1 MIVYRL
7 CKKEYVNDLSGY
19 GAEMNSGRWNGKG
32 TPDLYTSGSQAL
44 AVLEVAVHV
53 PYGIM
58 PVNYYMAGIELP
70 EDSGIIKIG
79 IAELPADWNRNPF
92 PRSTQ
97 YIGDDFLKTNTHLM
111 LQVPSAI
118 VPGDWNYIINPRHPD
133 FKDLKIVLTEPF
145 EFDSRF
151 FKR

>member
-32 TPDLYTSGSQAL
+32 TPALYTSGSRAL

-53 PYGIM
+53 PFGIM
-58 PVNYYMAGIELP
+58 PANYYMVTIEAP
-70 EDSGIIKIG
+70 KGSGIIKIEV
-79 IAELPADWNRNPF
+79 ADLPVDWNRNPF

-97 YIGDDFLKTNTHLM
+97 YIGDDFLKANTH
-111 LQVPSAI
+111 
-118 VPGDWNYIINPRHPD
+118 
-133 FKDLKIVLTEPF
+133 
-145 EFDSRF
+145 
-151 FKR
+151 

>member
-32 TPDLYTSGSQAL
+32 IPALYTSGSQAL

-58 PVNYYMAGIELP
+58 PVNYYMVGIELP
-70 EDSGIIKIG
+70 EESGITIIG
-79 IAELPADWNRNPF
+79 IAELPADWSRNPF

-97 YIGDDFLKTNTHLM
+97 YIGDDFLKANTHLM

-118 VPGDWNYIINPRHPD
+118 VPGDRNYIINPRHPD
-133 FKDLKIVLTEPF
+133 FKGLKIVLTEPF